1 MRSRRTHRVVL
12 AAAAILALAVSSVA
26 IASGGVV
33 GTYTTTVKNP
43 AQVKGKWM
51 LALAKGGSFTVALN
65 GEIVARGRYSATPRR
80 ITFGPERGSACRGS
94 GTYGWRKSG
103 KTMTFTRKREAV
115 SCQGR
120 AAVLAHPFRQ
130 VR

>member
-33 GTYTTTVKNP
+33 GTYTTTIKNP
-43 AQVKGKWM
+43 AQLKGKWT
-51 LALAKGGSFTVALN
+51 LALAKGGSFTAALN
-65 GEIVARGRYSATPRR
+65 GEIVARGRYSATPKR

-94 GTYGWRKSG
+94 GTYGWKKSG

-120 AAVLAHPFRQ
+120 AAVLAHPFKQ